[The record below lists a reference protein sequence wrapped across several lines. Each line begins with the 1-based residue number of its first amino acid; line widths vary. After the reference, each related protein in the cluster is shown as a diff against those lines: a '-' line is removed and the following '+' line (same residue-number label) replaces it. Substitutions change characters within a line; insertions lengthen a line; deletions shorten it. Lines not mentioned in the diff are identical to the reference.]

1 VAAELTY
8 IMNSTNLFSAVL
20 FFCGFPSVALHAG
33 PVGTAFLYQGRL
45 IDESKAA
52 RDQYDFRSALYDAG
66 TGSNRIGPW
75 VTNAPVA
82 VSKGLFTITLD
93 FGTNIFNGTAY
104 WLEIGVRATGSLSD
118 FTTLAPRQSLAPSP
132 YAHYALKSGGLS
144 GPLPDSQLSPQVARL
159 DLSQTFLGVPLF
171 APSSGAP
178 FTVGSA
184 TKVPNL
190 NADLLDG
197 LDSTAFATAL
207 HTHAALDITSG
218 TLDQARLPGNV
229 ALREATQTF
238 TGTNIFSHP
247 SNRSA
252 RTARTRPGHGP
263 GTARTAKNGART
275 ARTLKTLGRTYRLLL
290 SNHFCTAFPLRTQTS
305 ERNARPMLEWLRQ
318 GTGVPEFALDRI
330 GGAVLG

>member
-252 RTARTRPGHGP
+252 RTARTRPGHSRRWVGHIDCFYPTTSVRLFRCGHKHQSEMLVLCSNGFAKAPASLSSRSTALEAPCLGKATQKQLPWP
-263 GTARTAKNGART
+263 G
-275 ARTLKTLGRTYRLLL
+275 
-290 SNHFCTAFPLRTQTS
+290 
-305 ERNARPMLEWLRQ
+305 
-318 GTGVPEFALDRI
+318 
-330 GGAVLG
+330 